1 MKSAIIG
8 LFVLVAIAL
17 TFEESEARLVCTRRI
32 CDTVRCAKQKCTAKQ
47 VLVKKGGF
55 CGCCDLCVTILK
67 KGQKCPNLH
76 IVGGGPPTVRCAKGL
91 RCVEGICKKA

>member
-1 MKSAIIG
+1 MKAAIIG

-17 TFEESEARLVCTRRI
+17 TFEESEAVACTQSI
-32 CDTVRCAKQKCTAKQ
+32 CKLFKCTQPKCISKQ

-67 KGQKCPNLH
+67 EGDNCLAQ
-76 IVGGGPPTVRCAKGL
+76 IFSGGTPATERCGDGL
-91 RCVEGICKKA
+91 QCINGVCKSL

>member
-67 KGQKCPNLH
+67 EGEN
-76 IVGGGPPTVRCAKGL
+76 CADIFWRNSINSEMWRRTSVYQRSL
-91 RCVEGICKKA
+91 

>member
-1 MKSAIIG
+1 MKAAIIG

-17 TFEESEARLVCTRRI
+17 TFEESEAVACTQSI
-32 CDTVRCAKQKCTAKQ
+32 CKLFKCTQPKCISKQ

-67 KGQKCPNLH
+67 KGQQCPNSH
-76 IVGGGPPTVRCAKGL
+76 VRAGPPTTRCAKGL
-91 RCVEGICKKA
+91 RCVKRVCKKA

>member
-1 MKSAIIG
+1 MKAAIIG

-17 TFEESEARLVCTRRI
+17 TFDESEAISCTQSM
-32 CDTVRCAKQKCTAKQ
+32 CKLFKCAQPKCIPKQ

-67 KGQKCPNLH
+67 KEQKCPNLYF
-76 IVGGGPPTVRCAKGL
+76 VGGGPPTVRCAKGL
-91 RCVEGICKKA
+91 RCEKGVCKKA